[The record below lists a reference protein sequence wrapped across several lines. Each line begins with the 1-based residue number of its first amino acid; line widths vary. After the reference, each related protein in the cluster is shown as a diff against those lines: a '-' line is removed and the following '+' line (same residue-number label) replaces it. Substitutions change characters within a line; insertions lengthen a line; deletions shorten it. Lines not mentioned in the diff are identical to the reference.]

1 MNGWVGVFITVV
13 PFTKLFVG
21 AILVGSHCAKFFAVA
36 DGDRGTNEDFLAL
49 GRPAQSLLFM
59 LDDAA
64 HRPRESV
71 M

>member
-1 MNGWVGVFITVV
+1 MCVFKISELT
-13 PFTKLFVG
+13 F
-21 AILVGSHCAKFFAVA
+21 HCAKFFGGA

-59 LDDAA
+59 QDETV